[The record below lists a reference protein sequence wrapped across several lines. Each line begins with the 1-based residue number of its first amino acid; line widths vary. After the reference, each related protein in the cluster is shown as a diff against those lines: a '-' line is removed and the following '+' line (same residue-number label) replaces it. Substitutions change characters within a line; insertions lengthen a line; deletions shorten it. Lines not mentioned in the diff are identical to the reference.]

1 MMGRI
6 KEGVAVQ
13 HVFKKTVW
21 DVISDTS
28 GVFVGSSLVHIIHLD
43 TEVFGTGHRPHFVNI
58 Q

>member
-1 MMGRI
+1 MGGT

-13 HVFKKTVW
+13 HLFKKTVW

-28 GVFVGSSLVHIIHLD
+28 EVFVGSSLVHIIHLD
-43 TEVFGTGHRPHFVNI
+43 TEVFGTGHRTHFANI